1 MRPSPALPEGTGK
14 MKSPAGAILLQRGL
28 SKMVVAWVGV
38 WVDKVEDI
46 NKNHIVRDTIT
57 AEGRTC

>member
-1 MRPSPALPEGTGK
+1 MGLGLGLGVGEG
-14 MKSPAGAILLQRGL
+14 
-28 SKMVVAWVGV
+28 VGV